1 VVRRFYFGVADRS
14 TGTEIMDKKNMLR
27 YWRNV
32 RRLTLKLLDEF
43 PVDSFDFRPAP
54 EIMTVSQIF
63 KHIIQVEIYI
73 REGFLTDEWKQPS
86 DIAHSLFEKEMIRD
100 KLKLENR
107 KTIELLSEEP
117 DGRFMKVRPTPF
129 GELSG
134 EILIQV
140 AIDEEIHHRGNLYTY
155 LRCLGK
161 IPPQMIQNYGDIL
174 KESDNDQ

>member
-1 VVRRFYFGVADRS
+1 MVF
-14 TGTEIMDKKNMLR
+14 MDKKNMLR

-54 EIMTVSQIF
+54 EIMTVSQLF
-63 KHIIQVEIYI
+63 KHIIQAEIYI
-73 REGFLTDEWKQPS
+73 RDGFLTDEWKMPQEMV
-86 DIAHSLFEKEMIRD
+86 HNLFEKDMIRD

-107 KTIELLSEEP
+107 KTIALLSEEP

-161 IPPQMIQNYGDIL
+161 IPPQMVHNYGDIL
-174 KESDNDQ
+174 KESEDDQ